1 MPLAA
6 EQCVVFVTGK
16 GGVGKSTVAAVL
28 ARAEADRTGHA
39 LLVEFEG
46 ATSAARALGGDGQG
60 VRHLTLD
67 YSDALQQ
74 VLTYVLSSRVLARM
88 LTHHRAVQRLVRAV
102 PALRELALL
111 DRVRAA
117 VAERPGVRAIVDLPA
132 SGHGLDWLRVPAAAE
147 RFLRAG
153 PAAELCRE
161 LREAILGAERSAIVV
176 VSTVE
181 PVVASETRQLCAR
194 LHAELGRSPWLVVAN
209 RVPGSLSGS
218 ELQVLWQAARRDP
231 AWGAL
236 WAAASEDQ
244 ERARV
249 TEQALAE
256 LRAVAGARVVRIAE
270 QYADPRP
277 RDLRSQFEGLL

>member
-6 EQCVVFVTGK
+6 EQRIVFVTGK

-28 ARAEADRTGHA
+28 ARAEADRTGQA
-39 LLVEFEG
+39 LLIEFEG
-46 ATSAARALGGDGQG
+46 AASAARALGSDGSG

-67 YSDALQQ
+67 YADALLE
-74 VLTYVLSSRVLARM
+74 VLATVLGSRVLARL
-88 LTHHRAVQRLVRAV
+88 LTGHRAVKRLVRAV

-117 VAERPGVRAIVDLPA
+117 IAAQPGVRAIVDLPA

-147 RFLRAG
+147 RFLRSG
-153 PAAELCRE
+153 PAADLCRE
-161 LREAILGAERSAIVV
+161 LRQAVLDPDRSAIAV

-194 LHAELGRSPWLVVAN
+194 LHAELGRSPWLLVAN
-209 RVPGSLSGS
+209 RVPPGLGAS

-256 LRAVAGARVVRIAE
+256 LRAVAGARVVRIPE

-277 RDLRSQFEGLL
+277 RDVRRLFEGLL